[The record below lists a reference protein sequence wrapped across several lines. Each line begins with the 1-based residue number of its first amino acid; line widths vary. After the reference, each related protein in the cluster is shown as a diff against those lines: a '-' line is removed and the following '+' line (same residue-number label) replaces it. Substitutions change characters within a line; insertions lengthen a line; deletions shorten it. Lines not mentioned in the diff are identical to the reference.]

1 MTKIHL
7 QDVPFLPPGV
17 FNDPEV
23 SVEFLN
29 TLPLRLRRH
38 WMRIDFEKYEK
49 MIAPETPEEEK
60 EPETPQEPSDDN
72 YLWQV
77 EKNART
83 DVDVKELSQERK
95 AKVKMIA
102 LAELEEQRKKDPVQS
117 AVNEALERLK
127 KEKEVKSWDV

>member
-1 MTKIHL
+1 
-7 QDVPFLPPGV
+7 
-17 FNDPEV
+17 
-23 SVEFLN
+23 
-29 TLPLRLRRH
+29 
-38 WMRIDFEKYEK
+38 

-83 DVDVKELSQERK
+83 DVDVKELSEERK

>member
-1 MTKIHL
+1 LGKIHL
-7 QDVPFLPPGV
+7 ENIPWLEDGLTNEYGI
-17 FNDPEV
+17 EV
-23 SVEFLN
+23 EIIN
-29 TLPLRLRRH
+29 TLPLRARRH
-38 WMRIDFEKYEK
+38 WRHVDFEKYEK

-83 DVDVKELSQERK
+83 DVDVKELSEERK